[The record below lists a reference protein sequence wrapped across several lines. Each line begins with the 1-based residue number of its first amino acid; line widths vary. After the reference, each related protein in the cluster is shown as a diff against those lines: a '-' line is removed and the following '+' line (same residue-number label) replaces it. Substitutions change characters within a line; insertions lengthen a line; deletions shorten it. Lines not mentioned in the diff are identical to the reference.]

1 MSDDGKQEARESL
14 ANKSSRLPEIQG
26 QVVGWVPQ
34 DSLPER
40 VSHACLFPL
49 ERPVTPANLL
59 VDDGPGGPKHTPQ
72 PEGEFRALRAMYV
85 SDAVWSGPGRS
96 IKPAWQPA
104 CLVLL
109 FFLFFSSIF
118 LSCFLFHSQAYS
130 PDGCCLGGKSNPR
143 QALNN
148 PISSGIP
155 CEKELYGTAR
165 TALSKHRLGATRPSQ
180 AGPRGRDHQCG

>member
-1 MSDDGKQEARESL
+1 MMESRKQGKALLTNLLQ
-14 ANKSSRLPEIQG
+14 RLPEIQG

-40 VSHACLFPL
+40 MSHACLFPL
-49 ERPVTPANLL
+49 ERPVTPTNLV

-104 CLVLL
+104 VSCFCFSFSFLPS
-109 FFLFFSSIF
+109 FFLAFFFIPTPI
-118 LSCFLFHSQAYS
+118 HPTAAARE
-130 PDGCCLGGKSNPR
+130 GNRNPR

-155 CEKELYGTAR
+155 CEKG
-165 TALSKHRLGATRPSQ
+165 ALRHSKNSPIKAPFGSYKA
-180 AGPRGRDHQCG
+180 